1 MTLTV
6 ESVIHSDVSAEINE
20 SVTLRGITQMTM
32 TAAHLA
38 EAINH
43 ACALPSEAMPA
54 QADPS
59 VLPADDYDLELC
71 EADYG
76 PNSKGTGSVLRCL
89 AQVTKGPHAGR
100 TYFLNYTL
108 EHENQ
113 TAQEIGQRDFAAL
126 RRATG
131 VLNPDTTDDLC
142 WVPFRATIGI
152 RKRKDTGEDENVIKQ
167 YHFGRDEQVNV
178 RQPRSADNDN
188 IDFAK
193 AA

>member
-1 MTLTV
+1 
-6 ESVIHSDVSAEINE
+6 
-20 SVTLRGITQMTM
+20 M
-32 TAAHLA
+32 TATTSAPLA
-38 EAINH
+38 QTMNH
-43 ACALPSEAMPA
+43 ACALPRAAMPA
-54 QADPS
+54 QADPP
-59 VLPADDYDLELC
+59 VLPPNDYDLELC

-100 TYFLNYTL
+100 PYFINYTL
-108 EHENQ
+108 EHENEK
-113 TAQEIGQRDFAAL
+113 AQEIGQRDFAAL

-142 WVPFRATIGI
+142 WIAFRVTIGI
-152 RKRKDTGEDENVIKQ
+152 KKRKDTGEDENVIKQ
-167 YHFGRDEQVNV
+167 YHFERGGQVNV
-178 RQPRSADNDN
+178 RLPYSADNDI